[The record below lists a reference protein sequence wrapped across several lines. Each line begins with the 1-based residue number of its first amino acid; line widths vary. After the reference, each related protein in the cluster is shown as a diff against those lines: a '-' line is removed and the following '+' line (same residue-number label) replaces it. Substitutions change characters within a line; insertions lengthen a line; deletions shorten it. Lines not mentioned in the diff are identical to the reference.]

1 MKTERS
7 AHEVESIADVWLDGS
22 AQRASEHRRFYTEYL
37 GLVEVE
43 HPPVPEGGPAVLCFE
58 GQRNRVCIKSWER
71 PVVDTVPVR
80 AVIAVKSLDA
90 LRQILEDNRV
100 MYFSL
105 RGVGG
110 LSHRLQVL
118 DPEGNRLEVR
128 ESQLF

>member
-7 AHEVESIADVWLDGS
+7 AHEVESIADVWVDGS
-22 AQRASEHRRFYTEYL
+22 VKRASEHRRFYTEYL
-37 GLVEVE
+37 GLVEVA
-43 HPPVPEGGPAVLCFE
+43 HAPVPEGGPGVLCFE
-58 GQRNRVCIKSWER
+58 GQRNRVCIKQWER

-80 AVIAVKSLDA
+80 AVIAVKSLEA

-100 MYFSL
+100 MYFPL

-110 LSHRLQVL
+110 LSHRLHVL
-118 DPEGNRLEVR
+118 DPDGNRLEVR